1 MIEKTLAILAGG
13 KSSRMNYNNKALLTY
28 HNRSLI
34 EHVIQAGE
42 DFKEIIIIAND
53 KTPYEYL
60 NVRVIPDLYKGHGP
74 LSGIHAALHASTTSH
89 VLCVAC
95 DMPLLRKEVLNYLG
109 QYPTG
114 YDVLLPFYEER
125 LQPLC
130 AVYSKA
136 IETNIQ
142 QALINQEY
150 RLQAFI
156 KQLNYHTVSKMKDQN
171 FLPTDFM
178 IVNTPTDFNASEAI

>member
-13 KSSRMNYNNKALLTY
+13 KSSRMNYNNKALLNY
-28 HNRSLI
+28 YNRSFI
-34 EHVIQAGE
+34 EHLIQAGE

-53 KTPYEYL
+53 KTPYEHL
-60 NVRVIPDLYKGHGP
+60 NVRVVPDLYPGHGP
-74 LSGIHAALHASTTSH
+74 LSGIQAALHASTTSH
-89 VLCVAC
+89 VLCIAC
-95 DMPLLRKEVLNYLG
+95 DMPLVRKEVLNYLG

-114 YDVLLPFYEER
+114 YDVLLPFYEQR

-136 IETNIQ
+136 IETKIQ
-142 QALINQEY
+142 EALMNQEY

-156 KQLNYHTVSKMKDQN
+156 RQLNYQTVLNMKN
-171 FLPTDFM
+171 HKFLPTDFM
-178 IVNTPTDFNASEAI
+178 NVNTPTDFKTLEAI

>member
-13 KSSRMNYNNKALLTY
+13 KSSRMNYNNKALLNY
-28 HNRSLI
+28 YNRSFI
-34 EHVIQAGE
+34 EHLIQAGE

-53 KTPYEYL
+53 KTPYEHL
-60 NVRVIPDLYKGHGP
+60 NIRVVPDLYPGHGP
-74 LSGIHAALHASTTSH
+74 LSGIHAALHASMTSH

-95 DMPLLRKEVLNYLG
+95 DMPLVRKEVLNYLG
-109 QYPTG
+109 QYPIG

-130 AVYSKA
+130 AVYSKT
-136 IETNIQ
+136 IETKIQ
-142 QALINQEY
+142 EALMNQEY

-156 KQLNYHTVSKMKDQN
+156 RQLNYQTLLNMKNQN

-178 IVNTPTDFNASEAI
+178 NINTPTDLKTLEAI